1 MQFTSLFEDF
11 SMRFSLWF
19 AMLALLVI
27 NGRQRVAAQTAVAEP
42 PVETVAAAA
51 IPTALQDY
59 VGAADSSYKYNV
71 DGMDRVE
78 GCTVHKLTLVSQTWH
93 DIEWTHALYIYV
105 PEDPQ
110 YTRTVLL
117 FITGGR
123 TGGKPGDEDIR
134 TGCALAKLANLPV
147 AFLHQ
152 VPNQPLLGDRVEDDL
167 ISETFLRYLETQD
180 ATWPLLF
187 PMVKS
192 ATSAMTAIQDYA
204 EERYDVDVQKFV
216 VTGGSKRGW
225 TTWLSAAAD
234 ERVAAIAPIVIDT
247 LNFAPQMKHQL
258 EMWGEFSEQIADYT
272 TKGLV
277 NVMTDKPQIPLWAW
291 VDPYTY
297 RSELTLPK
305 LIVNG
310 TNDRYWTIDATSLYW
325 NELVG
330 EKHIRYVPNAGH
342 GLDGGREGALATIAA
357 FARHVAADEA
367 MPELAWAYVDG
378 DGQVEVKISASA
390 APKSVRIWQALSGT
404 KDFREAK
411 WQATEIASQVT
422 SQTGGNGGADGPQ
435 YVGVVKKPATGYVAY
450 FGEATFADGPLEYN
464 LSTLLRQE

>member
-1 MQFTSLFEDF
+1 
-11 SMRFSLWF
+11 MRFSPWL

-27 NGRQRVAAQTAVAEP
+27 NGPRRVAAETAVAEAP
-42 PVETVAAAA
+42 AETAAEGA

-59 VGAADSSYKYNV
+59 VAAADSSYKYNV
-71 DGMDRVE
+71 EGMDRVA

-93 DIEWTHALYIYV
+93 DIPWSHALYIYV

-123 TGGKPGDEDIR
+123 TGGTPGDDDIR
-134 TGCALAKLANLPV
+134 TGCALAKLAGLPV

-192 ATSAMTAIQDYA
+192 AASAMTAIQDYA
-204 EERYDVDVQKFV
+204 EDQYDVDVQKFV
-216 VTGGSKRGW
+216 VAGGSKRGW
-225 TTWLSAAAD
+225 TTWLSAVAD
-234 ERVAAIAPIVIDT
+234 DRVGGIAPIVIDT

-258 EMWGEFSEQIADYT
+258 ETWGEFSEQIADYT

-277 NVMTDKPQIPLWAW
+277 DVMVEKPQIPLWAW

-310 TNDRYWTIDATSLYW
+310 TNDRYWTVDATSVYW
-325 NELVG
+325 NDLVG
-330 EKHIRYVPNAGH
+330 EKHLRYVPNAGH
-342 GLDGGREGALATIAA
+342 GLDGGREGALATVAA
-357 FARHVAADEA
+357 FARHVAAEEPL
-367 MPELAWAYVDG
+367 PELTWDYEDG
-378 DGQVEVKISASA
+378 DGQVQVTISATQ

-404 KDFREAK
+404 KDFRNAN
-411 WQATEIASQVT
+411 WQATEVASQP
-422 SQTGGNGGADGPQ
+422 GGGGDDGPQ
-435 YVGVVKKPATGYVAY
+435 YVGVVEKPASGYVAY